1 MSRKVSLGAA
11 VSAAAIASAVTVSL
25 TYSYAMNSFN
35 GKVAD
40 INERQAMY
48 TKLSE
53 IDQKARQDY
62 VGKINE
68 TALTDGICAGY
79 LAGLGDSHA
88 QYLSA
93 QKYKAYLGA
102 SSSNNTGVGVTTLQD
117 DDGNMEV
124 IEVMPGSPAEKAGIK
139 QGDTIVAVG
148 GKEIPR
154 ITYAAA
160 LNELDGTAG
169 TKVTLTI
176 LHASASSASPASAA
190 KTADITVTRG
200 EYTPRT
206 LSYSVING
214 NVGYIRISQFRSGTA
229 SDFNNAVSALVRQ
242 RPAGLVVDLRGNA
255 GGLVSGAAAALDTL
269 LPAGNMV
276 ESRDKDGKTTVEYT
290 SGTNE
295 VDLPVSVV
303 VNGGTSGAAEL
314 FAEDIRDF
322 KKGLVVGEQTAG
334 NAMKDAVVPLSDGSA
349 IIVSVAEYLPAG
361 GKSFLDTG
369 VGIDINKSLAADQQ
383 KLLEHNRLDPSADA
397 QVQAAVT
404 ALARQG
410 AQVQKMP
417 GTPQAS
423 SGTASSAP
431 ASSGSSS
438 PSAADT
444 D

>member
-11 VSAAAIASAVTVSL
+11 ISVAAIASAVTVSL

-35 GKVAD
+35 AKVAD

-62 VGKINE
+62 VGRIDE
-68 TALTDGICAGY
+68 TSLTDGICAGY
-79 LAGLGDSHA
+79 LAGLGDSRA

-102 SSSNNTGVGVTTLQD
+102 SKSSDTGVGVTTLQD

-124 IEVMPGSPAEKAGIK
+124 IEVMPGSPAEKAGIR

-160 LNELDGTAG
+160 LNELEGTAG
-169 TKVTLTI
+169 TQVALTV
-176 LHASASSASPASAA
+176 LRAPASSGGTA
-190 KTADITVTRG
+190 KQEEITVTRG

-206 LSYSVING
+206 LSCSVING

-229 SDFNNAVSALVRQ
+229 SDFNNAVSALVRR
-242 RPAGLVVDLRGNA
+242 RPAGLVIDLRNNA

-269 LPAGNMV
+269 LPAGNTV
-276 ESRDKDGKTTVEYT
+276 ESRDKDGKVTVEYS

-295 VDLPVSVV
+295 VDLPVGVV

-314 FAEDIRDF
+314 FAEDIRAA
-322 KKGLVVGEQTAG
+322 KKGMAVGEQTAG
-334 NAMKDAVVPLSDGSA
+334 NAMKEAVVPLSDGSA
-349 IIVSVAEYLPAG
+349 MIVSVAEYLTG
-361 GKSFLDTG
+361 DGRSFLDAG

-404 ALARQG
+404 ALVRQG
-410 AQVQKMP
+410 AQVRKMP
-417 GTPQAS
+417 GTQQAPSAALSSAAPS
-423 SGTASSAP
+423 SGTASRTP
-431 ASSGSSS
+431 VE
-438 PSAADT
+438 T

>member
-1 MSRKVSLGAA
+1 MSRKISLGAA

-35 GKVAD
+35 SKVAD

-62 VGKINE
+62 IGKINE

-102 SSSNNTGVGVTTLQD
+102 SKSSNTGVGVTTLQD

-124 IEVMPGSPAEKAGIK
+124 IEVMSGSPAEKAGIR

-160 LNELDGTAG
+160 LNELEGTAG
-169 TKVTLTI
+169 TKITLTV
-176 LHASASSASPASAA
+176 LHASASSASSASAA
-190 KTADITVTRG
+190 KPEEITVTRG
-200 EYTPRT
+200 EYTQRT
-206 LSYSVING
+206 LSYSLING

-229 SDFNNAVSALVRQ
+229 SDFNNAVSALVRK
-242 RPAGLVVDLRGNA
+242 RPAGLVIDLRGNA

-269 LPAGNMV
+269 LPAGNTV
-276 ESRDKDGKTTVEYT
+276 ESRDKSGKITVEYT

-295 VDLPVSVV
+295 VDLPISVV

-314 FAEDIRDF
+314 FAEDVRSF
-322 KKGLVVGEQTAG
+322 KKGLSVGEQTAG
-334 NAMKDAVVPLSDGSA
+334 NAMKDAVTPLSDGSA
-349 IIVSVAEYLPAG
+349 MIVSVAEYLPAG
-361 GKSFLDTG
+361 GRSFLDTG

-383 KLLEHNRLDPSADA
+383 ALLERNRLEPSADA
-397 QVQAAVT
+397 QVQASVT

-410 AQVQKMP
+410 AQVQQLP
-417 GTPQAS
+417 GTQQAA
-423 SGTASSAP
+423 SGTASSGASTSSASSAP
-431 ASSGSSS
+431 A
-438 PSAADT
+438 AT

>member
-1 MSRKVSLGAA
+1 MSRKISLGAA

-35 GKVAD
+35 SKVAD

-62 VGKINE
+62 IGKINE

-102 SSSNNTGVGVTTLQD
+102 SKSSNTGVGVTTLQD

-124 IEVMPGSPAEKAGIK
+124 IEVMSGSPAEKAGIR

-160 LNELDGTAG
+160 LNELEGTAG
-169 TKVTLTI
+169 TKITLTV
-176 LHASASSASPASAA
+176 LHASASSASSASAA
-190 KTADITVTRG
+190 KPEEITVTRG
-200 EYTPRT
+200 EYTLRT
-206 LSYSVING
+206 LSYSLING

-229 SDFNNAVSALVRQ
+229 SDFNNAVSALVRK
-242 RPAGLVVDLRGNA
+242 RPAGLVIDLRGNA

-269 LPAGNMV
+269 LPAGNTV
-276 ESRDKDGKTTVEYT
+276 ESRDKSGKITVEYT

-295 VDLPVSVV
+295 VDLPISVV

-314 FAEDIRDF
+314 FAEDVRSF
-322 KKGLVVGEQTAG
+322 KKGLSVGEQTAG
-334 NAMKDAVVPLSDGSA
+334 NAMKDAVTPLSDGSA
-349 IIVSVAEYLPAG
+349 MIVSVAEYLPAG
-361 GKSFLDTG
+361 GRSFLDTG

-383 KLLEHNRLDPSADA
+383 ALLERNRLEPSADA

-410 AQVQKMP
+410 AQVQQLP
-417 GTPQAS
+417 GTQQAA
-423 SGTASSAP
+423 SGTASSGASTSSASSAP
-431 ASSGSSS
+431 A
-438 PSAADT
+438 AT